1 MLICSLILWCLEQIW
16 LVCWRSLTNIRKSI
30 KFKIIKHN
38 NSPKSSDTHTLLV
51 HFNTFRNRTMN
62 VANGMDQLWVY
73 DKALKYVGSK
83 NILSL
88 QSPIHLRGSLKK
100 FALRRMKSS
109 VHKIVYRQM
118 NGEQT
123 DKGMDTLKS
132 RSQIPSLCW
141 SWSLNLWAG
150 QVKYLDLNFKMYFSY
165 FYHLFFLCRII
176 NNLRFF
182 HALVQSIK
190 IQNLTLLFPQQFSR
204 LYLETCNTND
214 A

>member
-51 HFNTFRNRTMN
+51 HFNTFLNRTMN
-62 VANGMDQLWVY
+62 VDNGIDQLWVY

-88 QSPIHLRGSLKK
+88 QSPINLRGSLKK

-118 NGEQT
+118 NAWVNRQT
-123 DKGMDTLKS
+123 KEWILWKAEAKFHLSAGHDLWIFGQDK
-132 RSQIPSLCW
+132 
-141 SWSLNLWAG
+141 
-150 QVKYLDLNFKMYFSY
+150 
-165 FYHLFFLCRII
+165 
-176 NNLRFF
+176 
-182 HALVQSIK
+182 
-190 IQNLTLLFPQQFSR
+190 
-204 LYLETCNTND
+204 
-214 A
+214 